1 MENLN
6 QENEEEL
13 EETFKVLS
21 NPNRLKI
28 LCILSEC
35 EKKEATVGEIAEKIN
50 ITQPAAS
57 QHLKLLKTSKIVKSH
72 KKGNNIYYKVN
83 TDKISQ
89 EKECIDTLFKIMLK
103 E

>member
-1 MENLN
+1 MENFN
-6 QENEEEL
+6 HESEEEL

-28 LCILSEC
+28 LCMLSEC
-35 EKKEATVGEIAEKIN
+35 EENEATVGDIAEKIN

-57 QHLKLLKTSKIVKSH
+57 QHLKLLKSLKVVKST
-72 KKGNNIYYKVN
+72 KRGNNIYYKIN
-83 TDKISQ
+83 TNKISQ
-89 EKECIDTLFKIMLK
+89 DKKCIDTLFKMMLN